1 MKYRLL
7 AESSQHQ
14 CVCGGFSSSELAQSV
29 EGETTSSSDRLYPS
43 ENCGE
48 NITDMNQSNS
58 NAQSES
64 VSKKISGES
73 GDSVNSE
80 NKRTSDA
87 GIEPDQS
94 QTHSCVKRLKIDHK
108 NSTEGCS
115 ADENNYSDEINY
127 TCTSTANKNNRT
139 DKVGSV
145 VDKNNCSG
153 KSSSVVDK
161 NNCSGKSSSVVDKN
175 NCTDKSNSDR
185 NNSSDKSSSIGNES
199 FKSSPV
205 GDKNKC
211 TDKCSSVGDK
221 SSSIGDKYNCRITT
235 KCSDENAKMSVIHQ
249 NCLENYGLNMRQEQ
263 KQNELGPCLSSSHF
277 LERSVDSDHFKQFS
291 VPEDMLKRFI
301 VMDIINPCSRKSTCF
316 TKR

>member
-1 MKYRLL
+1 MEVLPACTREWMKYKLL

-14 CVCGGFSSSELAQSV
+14 CVCGGFSSTELAQSV
-29 EGETTSSSDRLYPS
+29 KGETSFSSDRLVPG

-48 NITDMNQSNS
+48 KITDMNQSNS

-64 VSKKISGES
+64 VSNKISGES
-73 GDSVNSE
+73 GDSVNGE

-87 GIEPDQS
+87 DIEPDQS
-94 QTHSCVKRLKIDHK
+94 ETHSCVKRLKIDNK
-108 NSTEGCS
+108 NSTEGCG
-115 ADENNYSDEINY
+115 ANKNNDSDEINF
-127 TCTSTANKNNRT
+127 TSTANR
-139 DKVGSV
+139 
-145 VDKNNCSG
+145 NNCTY

-161 NNCSGKSSSVVDKN
+161 ND
-175 NCTDKSNSDR
+175 CTDKSNSDK
-185 NNSSDKSSSIGNES
+185 NKSSDKSSSIGNER

-205 GDKNKC
+205 GDRNKC

-235 KCSDENAKMSVIHQ
+235 KCSDENAKMSVMHQ

-263 KQNELGPCLSSSHF
+263 KQNDLGPCLSLSHF
-277 LERSVDSDHFKQFS
+277 LERSGDSDHFQQFS

>member
-1 MKYRLL
+1 MEVLPTCSREWMKYKLL
-7 AESSQHQ
+7 AESSQQ
-14 CVCGGFSSSELAQSV
+14 ECVCGGFSITELAQSV
-29 EGETTSSSDRLYPS
+29 EGETSSSSDRLVPG

-64 VSKKISGES
+64 VSKNTSGES

-94 QTHSCVKRLKIDHK
+94 ETHSCVKRLKIDHK
-108 NSTEGCS
+108 DSTEGCS
-115 ADENNYSDEINY
+115 ADKNNYSEKINY
-127 TCTSTANKNNRT
+127 TSAANKNKCT
-139 DKVGSV
+139 DK
-145 VDKNNCSG
+145 
-153 KSSSVVDK
+153 SSF
-161 NNCSGKSSSVVDKN
+161 VVDKN
-175 NCTDKSNSDR
+175 NCTDISNSDK
-185 NNSSDKSSSIGNES
+185 NNSNDKTSSDGNKRL
-199 FKSSPV
+199 KSSPV
-205 GDKNKC
+205 GDRNKC
-211 TDKCSSVGDK
+211 TDTYSSDSDK

-235 KCSDENAKMSVIHQ
+235 KCSDENAKMSVMHR

-263 KQNELGPCLSSSHF
+263 KQNELGPCLSLSHF
-277 LERSVDSDHFKQFS
+277 LERSGDSDHFKQFR

>member
-1 MKYRLL
+1 MEVPPTCTQEWMKYKLL

-14 CVCGGFSSSELAQSV
+14 CVCGGFPGTQLAQSV
-29 EGETTSSSDRLYPS
+29 DGEIRPSSDRLAP
-43 ENCGE
+43 GE
-48 NITDMNQSNS
+48 NTGEKITDMNQSNS

-64 VSKKISGES
+64 VSKNTSGES
-73 GDSVNSE
+73 DDSVNSE

-115 ADENNYSDEINY
+115 ADENNYSEEINF
-127 TCTSTANKNNRT
+127 TSTANK
-139 DKVGSV
+139 S
-145 VDKNNCSG
+145 NCS
-153 KSSSVVDK
+153 D
-161 NNCSGKSSSVVDKN
+161 
-175 NCTDKSNSDR
+175 TSNFDR

-199 FKSSPV
+199 LKSSPV
-205 GDKNKC
+205 GNRNKC

-235 KCSDENAKMSVIHQ
+235 KCSDENAKMSVMDQ

-263 KQNELGPCLSSSHF
+263 KQNDLAPCLSLSHF
-277 LERSVDSDHFKQFS
+277 LERSGDSDHFKQFS

>member
-1 MKYRLL
+1 MEVLPSCTREWMKYKLL
-7 AESSQHQ
+7 AESLQHQ
-14 CVCGGFSSSELAQSV
+14 CVCGGFSSTELVQSV
-29 EGETTSSSDRLYPS
+29 EEETSSSSDRLVPG
-43 ENCGE
+43 ENCCE

-73 GDSVNSE
+73 GDSVISE

-94 QTHSCVKRLKIDHK
+94 ETHSCVKRLKIDYK

-115 ADENNYSDEINY
+115 ANKNSYSDEIKV
-127 TCTSTANKNNRT
+127 TSTANKNSFN
-139 DKVGSV
+139 D
-145 VDKNNCSG
+145 

-161 NNCSGKSSSVVDKN
+161 NNCS
-175 NCTDKSNSDR
+175 DKSNSDR
-185 NNSSDKSSSIGNES
+185 NNSSDKSSSIGNER

-205 GDKNKC
+205 GDRNKC
-211 TDKCSSVGDK
+211 TYKYSSVGDK

-235 KCSDENAKMSVIHQ
+235 KCSDENAKMSVMHQ

-263 KQNELGPCLSSSHF
+263 KQNDLGPCLSLSHF
-277 LERSVDSDHFKQFS
+277 LERSGDSDHFKQFC